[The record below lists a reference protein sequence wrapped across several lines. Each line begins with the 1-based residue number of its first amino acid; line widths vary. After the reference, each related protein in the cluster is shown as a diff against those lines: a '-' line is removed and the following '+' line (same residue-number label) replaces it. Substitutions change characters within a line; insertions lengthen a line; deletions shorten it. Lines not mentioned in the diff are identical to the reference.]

1 MAISSNSSNMG
12 VTKLQEAQIEIDNLL
27 SKELARKKKN
37 DDNMSEQAKKDMG
50 SYKTPYEIK
59 LENAKKVYADT
70 QKKLTGYI
78 QVLSQ
83 TKVPGTDKTYIEE
96 FFNGQTDGL
105 TLARIGTVL
114 AGKDMTPLELQEI
127 KMDVNGGTIAE
138 DKPISIQRTF
148 MDRVKD
154 LGRDGISGKGKALGA
169 AKAITLFGMLAGI
182 TKGVTTLLADK
193 LLIPNSMG
201 LIGLAKTGLSKL
213 PLLGSMAQSGASM
226 AFAWCPEMMIAF
238 GAAGAMVAV
247 PWVLRKLKVAG
258 AKVKDAMTTEK
269 QFADKFAQPA
279 TT

>member
-127 KMDVNGGTIAE
+127 KIT
-138 DKPISIQRTF
+138 SQY
-148 MDRVKD
+148 
-154 LGRDGISGKGKALGA
+154 GKLGA
-169 AKAITLFGMLAGI
+169 KRVSTSR
-182 TKGVTTLLADK
+182 TTSVGEVDQTMFPGK
-193 LLIPNSMG
+193 SD
-201 LIGLAKTGLSKL
+201 SEQV
-213 PLLGSMAQSGASM
+213 SQSS
-226 AFAWCPEMMIAF
+226 
-238 GAAGAMVAV
+238 
-247 PWVLRKLKVAG
+247 
-258 AKVKDAMTTEK
+258 
-269 QFADKFAQPA
+269 QFS
-279 TT
+279 